1 MRKNLIKKDLI
12 KSMYYNV
19 GFSKII
25 SENIVHDIFNL
36 FLSNINNNDKLKI
49 SKFGTFTKKYK
60 KERLGRNPKTLEEKK
75 IKSRNVIVFSA
86 STYLKKKING

>member
-1 MRKNLIKKDLI
+1 MIKKDLI
-12 KSMYYNV
+12 KSIYYNV

-36 FLSNINNNDKLKI
+36 FLSNINNNDKLKL

>member
-12 KSMYYNV
+12 KSIYYNV

-86 STYLKKKING
+86 STYLKKKK

>member
-12 KSMYYNV
+12 KSIYYNV